1 MDRELDRKTRLAV
14 STCWILCN
22 WTQGMLSHH
31 NLNAALVNHLTAF
44 AASTIAPVV
53 VFGDSSLGYA
63 HGWLSFQE
71 RSKVISAVQSYP
83 SGLSG
88 RPWGPT
94 MAVGALDVE

>member
-1 MDRELDRKTRLAV
+1 MDRELAV
-14 STCWILCN
+14 STYCN
-22 WTQGMLSHH
+22 RTQGMFSHH

-44 AASTIAPVV
+44 AASTIALVV

-71 RSKVISAVQSYP
+71 RSEVISAVQSYP

-88 RPWGPT
+88 SPWGPT
-94 MAVGALDVE
+94 MAVGALDAE